1 MDGHH
6 GSVPLPLAWLSQ
18 YSAVGIE
25 LKGLISLAH
34 RFVSA
39 RRPGI
44 SAQFSRIG
52 SKALQSSKRK
62 LRRRGFGRNDA
73 VNAIKYPA
81 HITVSQ
87 AWPSL

>member
-25 LKGLISLAH
+25 LKGLISLVH
-34 RFVSA
+34 RDVGI
-39 RRPGI
+39 RRPGVL
-44 SAQFSRIG
+44 AQFSRIR
-52 SKALQSSKRK
+52 SKALQSRKRK
-62 LRRRGFGRNDA
+62 LRRRGSGRNDA

-87 AWPSL
+87 A